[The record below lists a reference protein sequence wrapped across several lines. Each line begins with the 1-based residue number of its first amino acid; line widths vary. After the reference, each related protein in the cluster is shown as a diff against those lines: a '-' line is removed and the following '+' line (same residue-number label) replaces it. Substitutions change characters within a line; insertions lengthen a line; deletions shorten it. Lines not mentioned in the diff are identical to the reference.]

1 MKAMI
6 VEEKQIGNCKVRYDD
21 DAYRGKT
28 EEEIQQMIDT
38 FSVFMISCMQQKTKT
53 AQAVGKDKQ

>member
-6 VEEKQIGNCKVRYDD
+6 VEEKQIGNCRVRYDD

-38 FSVFMISCMQQKTKT
+38 FSVFVISCMQQKTKT
-53 AQAVGKDKQ
+53 A

>member
-6 VEEKQIGNCKVRYDD
+6 VEEKQIGNCTVRYDD
-21 DAYRGKT
+21 DSYKGKT

-38 FSVFMISCMQQKTKT
+38 FSVFMVSCMQQKTKT
-53 AQAVGKDKQ
+53 A